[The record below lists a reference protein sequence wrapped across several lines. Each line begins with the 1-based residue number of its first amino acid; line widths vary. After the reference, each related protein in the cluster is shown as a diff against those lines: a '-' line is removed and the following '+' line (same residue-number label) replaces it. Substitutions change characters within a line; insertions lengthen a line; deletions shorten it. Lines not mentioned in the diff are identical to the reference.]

1 MPLYMLHGTCGS
13 RVGSIMGH
21 RDGQTIPTDP
31 TLIGNIE
38 HRCLSVLAVRW
49 LERVC
54 LILRSAVKAIVAC
67 SAVRRFPS
75 GPLRNGYIR
84 CAFEPYG
91 LPAFGSEG

>member
-1 MPLYMLHGTCGS
+1 
-13 RVGSIMGH
+13 MGH
-21 RDGQTIPTDP
+21 RDGREIPTAP
-31 TLIGNIE
+31 ILIGDTE
-38 HRCLSVLAVRW
+38 HRCLSVLAIRW
-49 LERVC
+49 LGTVC

-91 LPAFGSEG
+91 LPAFGSES

>member
-38 HRCLSVLAVRW
+38 HRCLSVLAIRW
-49 LERVC
+49 LGDGMSYFAFSGQGNCGLFCCSSFSFWPLEKRLHTVC
-54 LILRSAVKAIVAC
+54 L
-67 SAVRRFPS
+67 
-75 GPLRNGYIR
+75 
-84 CAFEPYG
+84 
-91 LPAFGSEG
+91 